1 MALTYEDIRQ
11 PFLDAI
17 ANDRTAQA
25 LLEQINSGTGTYS
38 TASAYAARVGDCL
51 AQVLRRYAPGVDISE
66 WDIENLI
73 PGSLGLDHAIVVEA
87 CETVQEALNA
97 DASIG
102 MRFIEPTFDKDRV
115 YGIVAEL
122 RDNPEFTNIEATF
135 YDQIANFSQNV
146 VDEAIR
152 ANASTMNRAGISS
165 RVIRVAE
172 SKACRWCRDIAGSY
186 DYRDVR
192 DKGND
197 VWRRHENCRCTIDY
211 VTERNSSNY
220 RERVYS
226 GGEAS
231 GTEAENSER
240 YLNQEVVKNASDFD
254 TIWLPPDEYAHV
266 MSELMT
272 NLTTTE
278 KSQSVVMKCIGD
290 YIYTVEV
297 LEGGDS
303 FRVIGKEPLL

>member
-25 LLEQINSGTGTYS
+25 LLEQINNGTGTYS
-38 TASAYAARVGDCL
+38 TASAYAARIGDCL
-51 AQVLRRYAPGVDISE
+51 AQVLREYAPNVDISE

-102 MRFIEPTFDKDRV
+102 MRFIEPTFDKNRV

-135 YDQIANFSQNV
+135 YDQMANFSQNV

-152 ANASTMNRAGISS
+152 VNASTMNRAGITS
-165 RVIRVAE
+165 RIIRVAE
-172 SKACRWCRDIAGSY
+172 FKACEWCKDVAGSY

-192 DKGND
+192 NKGND
-197 VWRRHENCRCTIDY
+197 VWRRHENCRCTIDF
-211 VTERNSSNY
+211 VTERNGSSY
-220 RERVYS
+220 TERV
-226 GGEAS
+226 
-231 GTEAENSER
+231 N
-240 YLNQEVVKNASDFD
+240 NQVRTQFVRPADR
-254 TIWLPPDEYAHV
+254 T
-266 MSELMT
+266 
-272 NLTTTE
+272 
-278 KSQSVVMKCIGD
+278 
-290 YIYTVEV
+290 
-297 LEGGDS
+297 
-303 FRVIGKEPLL
+303 R